1 MLLGL
6 GVGLSFLILV
16 YCVLNQLSL
25 ALALLI
31 CWLIFAG
38 LALREQS
45 PRQLLQAAWQGAQTS
60 FGVIKTLLLIGAT
73 IGVWMAAG
81 TIATIVDTAMVW
93 LNPHWF
99 VLLAFAVCAVV
110 SSIIGTSLG
119 TVSVVGLPLMLIAKS
134 GQGHLN
140 LVAGAIMAGIYFG
153 DRCSPMSS
161 SASLVATVTG
171 TKLFRNIRTMFATAW
186 GALGLT
192 VLGYG
197 WLSWHDPLAQVNQ
210 HMLTHLQ
217 QQFHLSPWLLLPAA
231 LVLGLSLLRR
241 PLFEAIGVSIIAT
254 LILGLLIQHV
264 SLLAL
269 LQAGLLGLHQGG
281 LITGGGVISM
291 VNPVII
297 VFLSCS
303 IAGILNK
310 LQQLQTLKQRLT
322 LPAGHPLKRYGITV
336 LLSLIAS
343 MIGCNQSVAVV
354 MTNSLVQQNYPQ
366 DKPVLAAELENT
378 SILIAPLV
386 PWNIAA
392 FVPITVLGTSF
403 AGYLPYAF
411 YLYLV
416 PLLFVRRK
424 WH

>member
-1 MLLGL
+1 MLLLVGL
-6 GVGLSFLILV
+6 GLAFLILI

-25 ALALLI
+25 ALALLL
-31 CWLIFAG
+31 CWFIFAG
-38 LALREQS
+38 LALREQR
-45 PRQLLQAAWQGAQTS
+45 PKAILHAAWQGAQTS

-73 IGVWMAAG
+73 IGVWLAAG
-81 TIATIVDTAMVW
+81 TIATIVDTAMLW

-99 VLLAFAVCAVV
+99 ILLTFVVCAVV

-134 GQGHLN
+134 GAGHLN

-186 GALGLT
+186 GALLLSL
-192 VLGYG
+192 VGYG
-197 WLSWHDPLAQVNQ
+197 LLSWRYPLAQVNQ
-210 HMLTHLQ
+210 HMLTQLQ
-217 QQFHLSPWLLLPAA
+217 HQFQLSSWLLLPAA
-231 LVLGLSLLRR
+231 LVLGLALLQR
-241 PLFEAIGVSIIAT
+241 PLFEAIGVSILSA
-254 LILGLLIQHV
+254 LLLGLLLQHA
-264 SLLAL
+264 SLLTL
-269 LQAGLLGLHQGG
+269 LHAGIFGLHHGG
-281 LITGGGVISM
+281 LMTGGGVTSMIS
-291 VNPVII
+291 PVII

-303 IAGILNK
+303 IAGILNQ
-310 LQQLQTLKQRLT
+310 LQQLQQLKHQLT
-322 LPAGHPLKRYGITV
+322 LPTNQPLKRYGLTALI
-336 LLSLIAS
+336 SLVTS

-354 MTNSLVQQNYPQ
+354 MTNSLVRQNYPQ
-366 DKPVLAAELENT
+366 EHAVLAADLENT
-378 SILIAPLV
+378 GILMAPLI

-392 FVPITVLGTSF
+392 FVPTTILGTTF
-403 AGYLPYAF
+403 AGYLPFAF

-424 WH
+424 